1 MKKNI
6 SYILIVMFFVTI
18 SSCERESATLENVGS
33 QIQSEYLEII
43 KGVGF
48 DETSA
53 IDMGEYFLVEGDI
66 IFTKKDLHQYAITR
80 QARTDF
86 IVSEDKR
93 SNILIKIDASMPVS
107 GDDNWRNAIGS
118 AIEEWNKLKSG
129 LYMSLTTS
137 SEYDILIKSDNGSL
151 PYYAVAVA
159 GPPSLDGDPYHSILV
174 NLDFDN
180 NRVMTESQKKYNIVH
195 ELGHCVGLRHTN
207 WRDRDE
213 PTGITI
219 PGTPNDSNNPDP
231 SSVMN
236 GGTALSSWAGF
247 SLNDYKAIIT
257 LYPGAVLSGPE
268 SFCSDGTYS
277 VSGVPKGYSLSWSWS
292 AGIEPVGGIS
302 GTKIVVQKKYNC
314 AAWVKATLIGPIGN
328 IIELE
333 KSIVYA
339 GAPDFS
345 DDETFI
351 TPFYV
356 NRKDVNIEHDIL
368 GTMWT
373 IYKNGSQRTYSSDTN
388 RLNASIVFNDGFI
401 TQSGYY
407 EVGVRGLNNCGWGY
421 ETRKNLYIDIHNY

>member
-1 MKKNI
+1 MRKNI
-6 SYILIVMFFVTI
+6 SYILIVMLFVTF
-18 SSCERESATLENVGS
+18 SSCEKENAIVENVGA

-43 KGVGF
+43 KGMEF

-53 IDMGEYFLVEGDI
+53 VDMGEYILVEGDI
-66 IFTKKDLHQYAITR
+66 MFIKKDLHQYAITR

-86 IVSEDKR
+86 LVREDKR
-93 SNILIKIDASMPVS
+93 SNILIKIDTSMPVS

-118 AIEEWNKLKSG
+118 AIDEWNKLKSG

-151 PYYAVAVA
+151 PYYAVAAA
-159 GPPSLDGDPYHSILV
+159 GPPSPEGNPHNSILV

-180 NRVMTESQKKYNIVH
+180 NRVMTEGQKIYNIVH

-207 WRDRDE
+207 WRGLDE

-236 GGTALSSWAGF
+236 GGTALASWTWF
-247 SLNDYKAIIT
+247 SINDDKAIRT
-257 LYPGAVLSGPE
+257 LYPGVVLSGPE
-268 SFCSDGTYS
+268 SFCFDGTYS
-277 VSGVPKGYSLSWSWS
+277 VSAMPQGYSLSWSWS
-292 AGIEPVGGIS
+292 AGIEPVGDTTGTEIS
-302 GTKIVVQKKYNC
+302 VQKKYNC

-328 IIELE
+328 IIEL
-333 KSIVYA
+333 KRSIIYA

-351 TPFYV
+351 EPFYV
-356 NRKDVNIEHDIL
+356 NRKDVNIEYDIL

-373 IYKNGSQRTYSSDTN
+373 IYNNGSQRTYSSDTN
-388 RLNASIVFNDGFI
+388 WLNSSIVFSDGFI

-421 ETRKNLYIDIHNY
+421 ETRKILYIEKR